1 MIGGADRR
9 AFSTF
14 VRMRLRSPRTLPRRP
29 SRSRNGGTHG
39 DRPVSSMESGTG
51 GRRTHGMRISSIRAS
66 SARRFT
72 YCVVRV
78 AKKDQWT
85 VSPPGAVGNVAGIGP

>member
-1 MIGGADRR
+1 
-9 AFSTF
+9 
-14 VRMRLRSPRTLPRRP
+14 
-29 SRSRNGGTHG
+29 
-39 DRPVSSMESGTG
+39 
-51 GRRTHGMRISSIRAS
+51 MRISSIRAS